1 MSISYETGI
10 ASEYL
15 VLSNLYRLGLDAYMS
30 LGNKKSVDLAV
41 TKKDDSV
48 ITIDVKA
55 VQGYSSL
62 IVNNVSS
69 KPNHYIV
76 FVVYNNKF
84 RDINILPEF
93 FVVPSVDIESLQK
106 VFKTEKRIYKSDIVK
121 YKNNWNILMS

>member
-84 RDINILPEF
+84 RDINTLPEF
-93 FVVPSVDIESLQK
+93 FVVPSADIESLQK

>member
-84 RDINILPEF
+84 RDINTLPEF
-93 FVVPSVDIESLQK
+93 FVVPSTDIESLQK